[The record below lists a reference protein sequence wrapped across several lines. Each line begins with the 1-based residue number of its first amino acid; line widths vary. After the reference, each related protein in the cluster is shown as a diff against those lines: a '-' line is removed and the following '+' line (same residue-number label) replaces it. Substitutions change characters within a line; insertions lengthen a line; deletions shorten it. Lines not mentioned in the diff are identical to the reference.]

1 VNVAHAAHDTSTAE
15 GDRTSTAEGERTQ
28 LPGEMM
34 VSHHGMVR
42 WVDLALLGFG
52 AWLVLSPVTVG
63 YDRLSVTVS
72 DIASGLAIAAFAALS
87 RWGQRAWAPYAA
99 AVVGTWLLFAPIA
112 LWAKEPGAYLNDTI
126 VGAVV
131 VALAVLIPHGME
143 MDGGDV
149 PPGWSYN
156 PSTWGQRAP
165 IIGLAMVGF
174 AVSRYMA
181 AFQLEHIS
189 SVADP
194 IFGRGTERILTSDI
208 SEMFP
213 VSDAGLGASI
223 YLFEVLMMAMGD
235 KRRWRTMPWMVGFFA
250 LLVVP
255 MGVTSIVLVILQ
267 PVSVGTWCTACL
279 VAAVAML
286 VMVPLSLDEVVAMVQ
301 LVVRR
306 RREGVGAWRTFW
318 YGANQDD
325 HPAVAEGPAVRTALR
340 GMTVPPSLVA
350 STAIGIWLMAAPDV
364 LGIDGGTADSD
375 RFVGALVVTFAM
387 IALAEVARSVRLLT
401 VPLAAWLLVAP
412 WLLDGSMASAV
423 SDLVSGLLLLA
434 LSLPRGAIVERAGGW
449 EQRVR

>member
-1 VNVAHAAHDTSTAE
+1 MSPVSPD
-15 GDRTSTAEGERTQ
+15 GGEQ

-34 VSHHGMVR
+34 AEHHGMVG
-42 WVDLALLGFG
+42 WVDLALLAVG

-72 DIASGLAIAAFAALS
+72 DIASGVAIAALAGLS
-87 RWGQRAWAPYAA
+87 RWGHRSWAPYAA
-99 AVVGTWLLFAPIA
+99 AGVGTWLLFAPIA
-112 LWAKEPGAYLNDTI
+112 LWAREPGAYLNDTI

-143 MDGGDV
+143 MGGGDV

-156 PSTWGQRAP
+156 PSTWRQRAP
-165 IIGLAMVGF
+165 IIVLALVGF
-174 AVSRYMA
+174 FVSRYMA

-194 IFGRGTERILTSDI
+194 FFGRGTERILTSDI

-279 VAAVAML
+279 IAAVAML

-301 LVVRR
+301 LVARR
-306 RREGVGAWRTFW
+306 RREGIGVWRTFW
-318 YGANQDD
+318 YGANQED
-325 HPAVAEGPAVRTALR
+325 HPAVAEGPALKAAWR
-340 GMTVPPSLVA
+340 GMTAPPSLVA
-350 STAIGIWLMAAPDV
+350 SAVTGIWLMAAPDI
-364 LGIDGGTADSD
+364 LGVDGGIADSD

-387 IALAEVARSVRLLT
+387 IALAEVARPVRLLNL
-401 VPLAAWLLVAP
+401 PLGVWLLVAP
-412 WLLDGSMASAV
+412 WLLDASTA
-423 SDLVSGLLLLA
+423 STVSGTLAGLLVLA
-434 LSLPRGAIVERAGGW
+434 LTLPHGAIVERSGGW
-449 EQRVR
+449 EQRAR